1 MIHFTTFFAL
11 VIVRMEVIQPAA
23 AGVLAGLSPRIDLGL
38 MKTFQRRQGTGPSIP
53 AQCTT
58 ICNPVNSAL
67 SSVSGASF

>member
-38 MKTFQRRQGTGPSIP
+38 MKTFQRRQGTAPP
-53 AQCTT
+53 TPPQCIT
-58 ICNPVNSAL
+58 ICNPLNSVL
-67 SSVSGASF
+67 NSVSGASF